1 MGRTPT
7 ILVGCLVLLF
17 AITGFLGTSFWVES
31 RTLRA
36 VDMPVSLARGT
47 INLSFDLN
55 IHGFYSINIGPSQ
68 GGNLVCGN
76 GAGLRTRR
84 IFSVGELP
92 VYRYQWVEDN
102 SRSLGLGADVIAGE
116 FLGGFEGRR
125 GHYHLRIEV
134 LSDTACLDAEN
145 PRLYILASNQD
156 FLWWNRYYLNALWI
170 SFVSGSIGL
179 GILIVGI
186 RERLR
191 VCNRRKTLEI
201 KNQARRFAKSWFVAY
216 SET

>member
-1 MGRTPT
+1 MRRTPT
-7 ILVGCLVLLF
+7 TLVGCLVLF
-17 AITGFLGTSFWVES
+17 SAIAGFLVTRFWVES

-47 INLSFDLN
+47 INLDFDLN
-55 IHGFYSINIGPSQ
+55 IHAFYSIDLGPSQ

-84 IFSVGELP
+84 ISSIGELP

-102 SRSLGLGADVIAGE
+102 SRSTGLGNDVIVGE

-134 LSDTACLDAEN
+134 LSNTACLDAYS
-145 PRLYILASNQD
+145 PQLYIIASHEDFNRWIQIDRNASWAWSLLAV
-156 FLWWNRYYLNALWI
+156 FG
-170 SFVSGSIGL
+170 V
-179 GILIVGI
+179 ILIIAGVYEHF
-186 RERLR
+186 RE
-191 VCNRRKTLEI
+191 
-201 KNQARRFAKSWFVAY
+201 KSEMNNDVTIFKR
-216 SET
+216 

>member
-1 MGRTPT
+1 
-7 ILVGCLVLLF
+7 VGCLVLF
-17 AITGFLGTSFWVES
+17 SAIAGFLVTRFWVES

-47 INLSFDLN
+47 INLDFDLN
-55 IHGFYSINIGPSQ
+55 IHAFYSIDLGPSQ

-84 IFSVGELP
+84 ISSIGELP

-102 SRSLGLGADVIAGE
+102 SRSTGLGNDVIVGE

-134 LSDTACLDAEN
+134 LSNTACLDAYS
-145 PRLYILASNQD
+145 PQLYIIASHEDFNRWIQIDRNASWAWSLLAV
-156 FLWWNRYYLNALWI
+156 FG
-170 SFVSGSIGL
+170 V
-179 GILIVGI
+179 ILIIAGVYEHF
-186 RERLR
+186 RE
-191 VCNRRKTLEI
+191 
-201 KNQARRFAKSWFVAY
+201 KSEMNNDVTIFKR
-216 SET
+216 